1 LTHLIFTQMINKG
14 KEQHQVRGE
23 AKYIK
28 QQQYKIEHRF
38 FHMDCHIVVRFENSV
53 FVLIYLCDCTIL
65 FL

>member
-1 LTHLIFTQMINKG
+1 MINKG

-38 FHMDCHIVVRFENSV
+38 FTWIV
-53 FVLIYLCDCTIL
+53 IL
-65 FL
+65 LSDLKIMLLF